1 MNRSLTRQTKCNVV
15 KCRYAYDGAPSPEV
29 DTMRFAPNVSKRRLE
44 ISLQNTHVLHE
55 HFHSDAARVYYSN
68 IITPREIYMTRL
80 YRQARQIFVK
90 FGKF

>member
-68 IITPREIYMTRL
+68 IITLLRL
-80 YRQARQIFVK
+80 AK
-90 FGKF
+90 FT